1 MMVNIVLIIIICIL
15 LLFIFISYR
24 KLNKISDILDD
35 ILEDNF
41 NQRIRI
47 QNKIKPI
54 NILIVKINKIIEKL
68 QQINKKSIINEEA
81 RKKMISNISHDLRT
95 PLTSMLGYMELI
107 FEDDSLSDEKKNEY
121 LKVIYNKGNSLYG
134 LMEEFFKLSK
144 LDSNDIN
151 LNMKKVNLSEIIRQN
166 IIAFFSDIQRLNIKP
181 KIDIGQADIF
191 IFSDEKIINRILNN
205 LIINIIKHGQKATE
219 MGIELIE
226 EEKYVVINVWD
237 NGIGMTEEE
246 LTHIFDRLYI
256 ADKSRS
262 TSLNNSGLGLT
273 IVKKLVE
280 LLEGSISVNSISFE
294 KTTFNLKLPKNY

>member
-1 MMVNIVLIIIICIL
+1 MMVSTVLIIIICIL
-15 LLFIFISYR
+15 LLFIFIVYR

-35 ILEDNF
+35 VLEGNF

-54 NILIVKINKIIEKL
+54 NILIVKINNIIEKL

-144 LDSNDIN
+144 LDSDDIN
-151 LNMKKVNLSEIIRQN
+151 LNIKKLNLTETIRQN

-181 KIDIGQADIF
+181 KIDIGQADTY

-205 LIINIIKHGQKATE
+205 LIINIIKHGEKATE

-280 LLEGSISVNSISFE
+280 LLDGSISVSSISFE
-294 KTTFNLKLPKNY
+294 KTTFSLKLPKNY

>member
-1 MMVNIVLIIIICIL
+1 
-15 LLFIFISYR
+15 
-24 KLNKISDILDD
+24 
-35 ILEDNF
+35 
-41 NQRIRI
+41 
-47 QNKIKPI
+47 
-54 NILIVKINKIIEKL
+54 
-68 QQINKKSIINEEA
+68 
-81 RKKMISNISHDLRT
+81 MISNISHDLRT

-121 LKVIYNKGNSLYG
+121 LKIIYNKGNSLYG

-144 LDSNDIN
+144 LDSDDIN
-151 LNMKKVNLSEIIRQN
+151 LNIKKLNLSETIRQN

-181 KIDIGQADIF
+181 KIDVGQADIY

-205 LIINIIKHGQKATE
+205 LIINIIKHGEKATE

-280 LLEGSISVNSISFE
+280 LLDGSISVSSISFE
-294 KTTFNLKLPKNY
+294 KTTFSLKLPKNY

>member
-1 MMVNIVLIIIICIL
+1 MMVNIVLIIIIGIL
-15 LLFIFISYR
+15 LLFIYISYR

-35 ILEDNF
+35 ILEGNF

-54 NILIVKINKIIEKL
+54 NILIVKINNIIEKL

-121 LKVIYNKGNSLYG
+121 LKVIYNKGNSLYE

-144 LDSNDIN
+144 LDSDDIN
-151 LNMKKVNLSEIIRQN
+151 LNIKKLNLSETIRQN

-181 KIDIGQADIF
+181 KIDIGQADIY

-205 LIINIIKHGQKATE
+205 LIINIIKHGEKATE

-226 EEKYVVINVWD
+226 KEKYVVINVWD

-280 LLEGSISVNSISFE
+280 LLDGSISVSSISFE
-294 KTTFNLKLPKNY
+294 KTTFSLKLPKNY

>member
-1 MMVNIVLIIIICIL
+1 MMVNIVLIIIICML
-15 LLFIFISYR
+15 LLFVFISYR

-35 ILEDNF
+35 ILEGNF

-47 QNKIKPI
+47 QNKIKLI
-54 NILIVKINKIIEKL
+54 NILIVKINNIIEKL

-144 LDSNDIN
+144 LDSDDIN
-151 LNMKKVNLSEIIRQN
+151 LNMKKINLSETIRQN

-181 KIDIGQADIF
+181 KIDIGQADID

-205 LIINIIKHGQKATE
+205 LIINIIKHGEKATE

-280 LLEGSISVNSISFE
+280 LLDGSISVSSISFE
-294 KTTFNLKLPKNY
+294 KTTFSLKLPKNY

>member
-1 MMVNIVLIIIICIL
+1 MMVNIVLIIIIFIL
-15 LLFIFISYR
+15 LLFVFISYR

-35 ILEDNF
+35 ILEGNF

-54 NILIVKINKIIEKL
+54 NILIVKINNIIEKL

-144 LDSNDIN
+144 LDSDDIN
-151 LNMKKVNLSEIIRQN
+151 LNMKKINLSETIRQN

-181 KIDIGQADIF
+181 KIDIGQADID

-205 LIINIIKHGQKATE
+205 LIINIIKHGEKATE

-280 LLEGSISVNSISFE
+280 LLDGSISVSSISFE
-294 KTTFNLKLPKNY
+294 KTTFSLKLPKNY

>member
-107 FEDDSLSDEKKNEY
+107 FEDDSLSDEKKN
-121 LKVIYNKGNSLYG
+121 
-134 LMEEFFKLSK
+134 
-144 LDSNDIN
+144 DI
-151 LNMKKVNLSEIIRQN
+151 
-166 IIAFFSDIQRLNIKP
+166 
-181 KIDIGQADIF
+181 
-191 IFSDEKIINRILNN
+191 
-205 LIINIIKHGQKATE
+205 
-219 MGIELIE
+219 
-226 EEKYVVINVWD
+226 KY
-237 NGIGMTEEE
+237 
-246 LTHIFDRLYI
+246 
-256 ADKSRS
+256 
-262 TSLNNSGLGLT
+262 
-273 IVKKLVE
+273 
-280 LLEGSISVNSISFE
+280 IS
-294 KTTFNLKLPKNY
+294 